1 MTLSEWILF
10 LFELLGTIS
19 FALSGAMV
27 AMRKRTDLFGVV
39 TLGVVTATGGG
50 IFRDVFMGHFPPAA
64 FVNSTYVAVAAL
76 ISLLTF
82 FFVLRKRDYYLA
94 HIERVDAIN
103 NIFDAFGLGAFT
115 VTGVQIA
122 VSAGH
127 GDNLFFAVFLGVV
140 TGAGGGLLRDMMVG
154 EIPFILT
161 KHIYAVASIIGGLV
175 YCLLHHI
182 GYDAAAAIVTIL
194 VVFSLRMFSSHYRW
208 DLPKAL

>member
-1 MTLSEWILF
+1 MSLSDWIHLI
-10 LFELLGTIS
+10 FELLGTVS

-50 IFRDVFMGHFPPAA
+50 IFRDVFMGHFPPNA

-76 ISLLTF
+76 VALLAF
-82 FFVLRKRDYYLA
+82 FFVLRNRDYYLSN
-94 HIERVDAIN
+94 IKRVDAIN
-103 NIFDAFGLGAFT
+103 NVFDAFGLGAFT
-115 VTGVQIA
+115 VTGIQLA
-122 VSAGH
+122 FDAGY

-140 TGAGGGLLRDMMVG
+140 TGTGGGLLRDMMVG

-161 KHIYAVASIIGGLV
+161 KHIYAVASIAGGLV
-175 YCLLHHI
+175 YCLLHRL

-194 VVFSLRMFSSHYRW
+194 VVFSLRLFSSHYRW

>member
-1 MTLSEWILF
+1 
-10 LFELLGTIS
+10 
-19 FALSGAMV
+19 
-27 AMRKRTDLFGVV
+27 
-39 TLGVVTATGGG
+39 
-50 IFRDVFMGHFPPAA
+50 
-64 FVNSTYVAVAAL
+64 VAAL

-208 DLPKAL
+208 NLPKAL